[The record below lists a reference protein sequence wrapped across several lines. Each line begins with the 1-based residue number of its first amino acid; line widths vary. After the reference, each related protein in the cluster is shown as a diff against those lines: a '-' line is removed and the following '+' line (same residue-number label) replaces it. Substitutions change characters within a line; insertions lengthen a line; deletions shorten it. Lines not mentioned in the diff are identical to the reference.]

1 VRMANAPS
9 GDSSGEN
16 WSSKLENRVRLPI
29 FRHHSKMI
37 KAMMRRDEQALL
49 RCFFARSRW

>member
-1 VRMANAPS
+1 VRANGERS
-9 GDSSGEN
+9 ISDSGEN

>member
-1 VRMANAPS
+1 MANAPS